1 MNKSTGRNP
10 SPVVRQHIQLL
21 PGRSPKCHAKS
32 PDIPG
37 VCHISPAHG
46 DTRMGRLWVKLGET
60 RFVCSKTLQ
69 VVPVAG
75 GKAVPALPGCTSTPF
90 PVFPWR
96 QKYCTR
102 PAPVEPTM
110 HRHAKRAGNAL
121 LICQPPGP
129 ALRPPPAHP
138 PRVHHHLLC
147 PGETHPLSPPAG

>member
-10 SPVVRQHIQLL
+10 SPLVRQHIQLL
-21 PGRSPKCHAKS
+21 PGRSSKCHAKS

-46 DTRMGRLWVKLGET
+46 DTRMGRLWVKLSET

-69 VVPVAG
+69 VVPVTG

-110 HRHAKRAGNAL
+110 HRHAKGRKCSPHLPAPRACIKATS
-121 LICQPPGP
+121 CSPSTSS
-129 ALRPPPAHP
+129 PPPP
-138 PRVHHHLLC
+138 V
-147 PGETHPLSPPAG
+147 SW